1 MGQLRPA
8 QRRLLRR
15 PLSVLDEL
23 HARGLVEECTDEDAL
38 RARLA
43 EGPLRLYCGF
53 DPTASSLHVGHLMGV
68 AVLRLFARAGHRPI
82 ALVGGFTGMV
92 GDPSGKSD
100 ERNLLGEEELDR
112 NRAALYEQLSRLLE
126 GAEPIMVD
134 NRDWFLQVS
143 ALELLRDIGKLV
155 SVNDMLN
162 RTSVRTRLASES
174 GLSYT
179 EFSYQLLQAHDFA
192 HLREELECE
201 LQVGGSDQY
210 GNITAGTDMIRRRA
224 LGRAFGLVWPL
235 MTKADGTKFG
245 KTEGGSVWLD
255 PERTSPYAFHQ
266 FWLNSAD
273 ADVRGLL
280 ATFTLMSIEEIDAL
294 VAEHQENPG
303 RRLAQARLA
312 DDLTTWVH
320 GEEATA
326 SANRA
331 RAALFS
337 GRLEERDLDVL
348 EGEIPTLRLSRGEV
362 TAASLPELLQRSGL
376 VPSLSE
382 GRRTI
387 ASGGAYVSGERAGE
401 DWAAD
406 PTAQFLLLGRGRRRH
421 ALVRIAP

>member
-1 MGQLRPA
+1 MPRERPQRHVDLPPRSHPPLQRCPRAAAQQGRLPPRPA
-8 QRRLLRR
+8 LTTAGEGGAAPPATRPRRRLTRRGLDSLRWEAAMN
-15 PLSVLDEL
+15 LLDEL
-23 HARGLVEECTDEDAL
+23 KARGLYDECTDEAGL
-38 RARLA
+38 RAPLQ
-43 EGPLRLYCGF
+43 EGPLRGYCGF
-53 DPTASSLHVGHLMGV
+53 YPTASGLHVGSLVGLSGLRPVGGFGHPPV
-68 AVLRLFARAGHRPI
+68 AP
-82 ALVGGFTGMV
+82 VGGFTGMV
-92 GDPSGKSD
+92 GDPSGKSA
-100 ERNLLGEEELDR
+100 ERNLLTEDELEF
-112 NRAALYEQLSRLLE
+112 NRAGLYEQMSRLLD
-126 GAEPIMVD
+126 GAVPIMVD
-134 NRDWFLQVS
+134 NRDWFLKVS

-210 GNITAGTDMIRRRA
+210 GNITAGTDMIRRRG

-312 DDLTTWVH
+312 DDLTSWVH
-320 GEEATA
+320 GVDATA

-337 GRLEERDLDVL
+337 GQLEERDLDVL
-348 EGEIPTLRLSRGEV
+348 E
-362 TAASLPELLQRSGL
+362 
-376 VPSLSE
+376 
-382 GRRTI
+382 
-387 ASGGAYVSGERAGE
+387 
-401 DWAAD
+401 
-406 PTAQFLLLGRGRRRH
+406 
-421 ALVRIAP
+421 

>member
-1 MGQLRPA
+1 VGELRPVE
-8 QRRLLRR
+8 RRLLRR

-23 HARGLVEECTDEDAL
+23 HARGLIEECTDEDAL

-53 DPTASSLHVGHLMGV
+53 DPTAASLHVGHLMGV
-68 AVLRLFARAGHRPI
+68 SVLRLFSRFGHRPI

-92 GDPSGKSD
+92 GDPSGKSA
-100 ERNLLGEEELDR
+100 ERNLLGEEELDA
-112 NRAALYEQLSRLLE
+112 NRAAIYEQLSRLLE

-179 EFSYQLLQAHDFA
+179 EFSYQLLQAHDFT
-192 HLREELECE
+192 HLRAEMDCE

-210 GNITAGTDMIRRRA
+210 GNITAGTDMIRRRG
-224 LGRAFGLVWPL
+224 LERAYGLVWPL

-245 KTEGGSVWLD
+245 KTESGSLWLD
-255 PERTSPYAFHQ
+255 PERTSPYSFHQ
-266 FWLNSAD
+266 FWLNTAD
-273 ADVRGLL
+273 ADVRGML
-280 ATFTLMSIEEIDAL
+280 ATFTLLSIEEIDAL
-294 VAEHQENPG
+294 VAEHEGNPG
-303 RRLAQARLA
+303 RRVAQARLA
-312 DDLTTWVH
+312 DEVTTWVH

-337 GRLEERDLDVL
+337 GRLEARDLDVL
-348 EGEIPTLRLSRGEV
+348 EGEIPTLRLTRAEV
-362 TAASLPELLQRSGL
+362 SAATLPELLQKSGL

-406 PTAQFLLLGRGRRRH
+406 PAAQWLLLGRGRRRH